1 MAVVV
6 INRRQKRRRRCQ
18 VREKGCWPVY
28 PEAEPV
34 LCSAQ
39 RRVSHGQAHSVRRPA
54 LKSDWLTAGGPQAV
68 GPRNESKG

>member
-28 PEAEPV
+28 PEAEPSAQP
-34 LCSAQ
+34 CSALL
-39 RRVSHGQAHSVRRPA
+39 SSALSQAHSVRRPA
-54 LKSDWLTAGGPQAV
+54 LKKRQPC
-68 GPRNESKG
+68 GPRNESRGWMTFT